1 MLERLLI
8 EVLIVADKFLRW
20 ITYNELHLVLDG
32 EEVRNYEKTT

>member
-20 ITYNELHLVLDG
+20 VTCDEYFITVYG
-32 EEVRNYEKTT
+32 EEVRNYD